1 MSFQKQYNALFTKNW
16 RVKNYEK
23 AFPMLIFAA
32 KDGYSHAQNL
42 VGYAFDLGL
51 ASAPDAKKA
60 VHWYRKAAEGGS
72 REGLYNLALC
82 HAKGRGIRKDERKA
96 FDLYNQAAE
105 KGHIQASCN
114 LGVMYA
120 EGAGTKPNLVLAVRW
135 WHTAAQRGDAKAQYN
150 LGSAYLD
157 GEGVRSNKRLGAS
170 WLQKAA
176 KSGHKQAAEKIRA
189 LKFVRPSRSM
199 A

>member
-1 MSFQKQYNALFTKNW
+1 MNFQQRYNSLFTKDW

-23 AFPMLIFAA
+23 AFPLLIFAA

-51 ASAPDAKKA
+51 APARDAKKA

-72 REGLYNLALC
+72 IEGLYNLALC
-82 HAKGRGIRKDERKA
+82 YAKGSGIRKNESKA
-96 FDLYNQAAE
+96 LDLYKLAAK
-105 KGHIQASCN
+105 KGHVQASCN

-120 EGAGTKPNLVLAVRW
+120 EGAGTKPNPVLAVKCW
-135 WHTAAQRGDAKAQYN
+135 YTAALRGDAKGQYN

-157 GEGVRSNKRLGAS
+157 GEGVRSNKRLGVS

-176 KSGHKQAAEKIRA
+176 KNGHKKAAEKIKA
-189 LKFVRPSRSM
+189 LKFARP
-199 A
+199 AK